1 VHISKNLDHLGIVAG
16 VCKEINVA
24 EEIDRII
31 GVDPRQNVTCG
42 QAVVAMI
49 LNALGFV
56 DRPLYLF
63 PEFLKNKPVEL
74 LISPDL
80 VAEDFNDDVLG
91 RTLDKLSAAGLEEIF
106 MSVASTAQRYAQGD
120 RFFHSDTTS
129 MTVYGSYDHDD
140 EGEEVPIRITHG
152 YPKDHRMDL
161 KQFVVSMVTCGNL
174 PLFVQTLSGNTSD
187 KDHFRDLFQSYGTML
202 MQTWGEDRIWVWD
215 SAFYTETNL
224 KALPL
229 KTLWLTRVPETLLL
243 AQETLQ
249 HAQQEDMKATSLEGY
264 ALQSTMMT
272 YAGITQRWV
281 VVFSQQACNREK
293 KTLDRNIKKE
303 KEQIENTLWHLSNQ
317 EFRCREDSL
326 SALYKLAK
334 KWKYHRIQDVHVVEK
349 QRKKHG
355 GKGRPKTGDTSTVYQ
370 LTATILEDDEAVSCH
385 RQSLGRFIVATNE
398 LDSGKLSDEDALQGY
413 KDQQQVEHGFRFL
426 KDPLF
431 FTHAVF
437 LKTERRIQAMVMI
450 MGLALLVYAIAEKKL
465 RKALEK
471 LDETLPDQKG
481 KPTKKP
487 TIRRTFQIFEGITIL
502 YDEYGRERLEVMN
515 LREINRKV
523 LALFGVE
530 YERMYCAA
538 NIG

>member
-1 VHISKNLDHLGIVAG
+1 MHISKNVDHLGIVAG
-16 VCKEINVA
+16 VCKEIKVA

-31 GVDPRQNVTCG
+31 GVDPRQNVTCR

-74 LISPDL
+74 LISPTL

-91 RTLDKLSAAGLEEIF
+91 WTLDKLSAAGLEEIF

-129 MTVYGSYDHDD
+129 MSVHGSYEHDD
-140 EGEEVPIRITHG
+140 EEIPIRITHG

-161 KQFVVSMVTCGNL
+161 KQFVVSLVTCGGI
-174 PLFVQTLSGNTSD
+174 PAFVQTLSGNTSD
-187 KDHFRDLFQSYGTML
+187 KNHFRDLFQTYGTML
-202 MQTWGEDRIWVWD
+202 METWGKDQIWVWD
-215 SAFYTETNL
+215 SAFYTELNL
-224 KALPL
+224 KALPSE
-229 KTLWLTRVPETLLL
+229 TLWLTRVPETLLL

-249 HAQQEDMKATSLEGY
+249 HAHQQDMKATSMEGY
-264 ALQSTMMT
+264 SLQSTMMT
-272 YAGITQRWV
+272 YAGVVQRWV
-281 VVFSQQACNREK
+281 VVFSQQAYNREK
-293 KTLDRNIKKE
+293 KTLDKSIQKE

-317 EFRCREDSL
+317 EFRCREDGL
-326 SALYKLAK
+326 SALQKLAK
-334 KWKYHRIQDVHVVEK
+334 KWKYHCIQDVHAVEK
-349 QRKKHG
+349 QRKKQG
-355 GKGRPKTGDTSTVYQ
+355 GKGRPKTGDTRTVYQ
-370 LTATILEDDEAVSCH
+370 ITATITEDDKAVSH
-385 RQSLGRFIVATNE
+385 HQQGRGRFIVATNE
-398 LDSGKLSDEDALQGY
+398 LDSGKLSDEGALQGY

-515 LREINRKV
+515 IGEVNRKV

-530 YERMYCAA
+530 YEQMYCVA

>member
-16 VCKEINVA
+16 VCNEIKVA

-42 QAVVAMI
+42 QAVVAMV

-74 LISPDL
+74 LISPTL

-91 RTLDKLSAAGLEEIF
+91 RTLDKLSAKGLEEVF
-106 MSVASTAQRYAQGD
+106 MCVASKAQTYTQGD

-129 MTVYGSYDHDD
+129 MSVHGKYEHDD
-140 EGEEVPIRITHG
+140 ESVPIQITHG

-161 KQFVVSMVTCGNL
+161 KQFVVSMVTCGDL
-174 PLFVQTLSGNTSD
+174 PMFVQTLSGNTSD
-187 KDHFRDLFQSYGTML
+187 KDHFRDLFQNYGTML
-202 MQTWGEDRIWVWD
+202 MQTWGKDHIWVWD
-215 SAFYTETNL
+215 SAFYTEIN
-224 KALPL
+224 L
-229 KTLWLTRVPETLLL
+229 KTLPPETLWITRVPETLLL
-243 AQETLQ
+243 AQETLWHSHQ
-249 HAQQEDMKATSLEGY
+249 KNMKATSIEGY
-264 ALQSTMMT
+264 LLQSVTMT
-272 YAGITQRWV
+272 YAEILQRWI
-281 VVFSQQACNREK
+281 VVFSQQAYNREK
-293 KTLDRNIKKE
+293 KTLDKSIQKE
-303 KEQIENTLWHLSNQ
+303 KEQIENALWHLSNQ
-317 EFRCREDSL
+317 EFRCREDGL
-326 SALYKLAK
+326 SALHKLTK
-334 KWKYHRIQDVHVVEK
+334 KWKYHRIQDAHLVEK
-349 QRKKHG
+349 QRKKNSG
-355 GKGRPKTGDTSTVYQ
+355 RGRPKNGDTRTAYQ
-370 LTATILEDDEAVSCH
+370 ITATIKEDDETMSH
-385 RQSLGRFIVATNE
+385 HQQSLGRFIVATNE
-398 LDSGKLSDEDALQGY
+398 LDPGKLSDEDALQGY

-431 FTHAVF
+431 FTHAIF

-471 LDETLPDQKG
+471 MNETLPDQRN
-481 KPTKKP
+481 KPTKMP
-487 TIRRTFQIFEGITIL
+487 TIRRIFQIFEGVTIL

-515 LREINRKV
+515 LGEVTRKI
-523 LALFGVE
+523 LTLFGVE
-530 YERMYCAA
+530 YERMYCVA